1 MPPTPRPEVLKQAPA
16 YHGAARMEELRRYGL
31 RPEEVLDFSVNINPF
46 GASPRAQ
53 AALAAARLNA
63 YPDREALPLRE
74 ALAAHHNLPL
84 SHILV
89 GNGTAELI
97 TLIAAAFIRPG
108 DWALVIAPTFGEYAR
123 ATALFG
129 GRMATLW
136 AQTAQNFA
144 FPQPEIAHT
153 LQRLHPRIVWLCNP
167 NNPTGQWLALDIL
180 AQWAQRHPHTL
191 FVVDEAYIN
200 FHPRA
205 TSAIGLA
212 ENVLVLRSMTKD
224 YALAGLRL
232 GYAVGSPP
240 LIQALQ
246 RVQPPW
252 SVSAPAQAAGLAALE
267 DQAHLTHTLAA
278 TRAAKHAFVHALTQA
293 GWHVL
298 PSATHFFL
306 LYVGQARAF
315 RHRLLLEGILVRDGT
330 SFGLPAYVRLG
341 TRRPEENAR
350 LLETLHTAG
359 LTPPTPPEPEGRPNP
374 DDTPAPDGHI
384 DGASAAKK

>member
-1 MPPTPRPEVLKQAPA
+1 MPPTPRPEVLKQTPT
-16 YHGAARMEELRRYGL
+16 YHGAAQMKELRRYGL
-31 RPEEVLDFSVNINPF
+31 RPDEVLDFSVNINPF
-46 GASPRAQ
+46 GTSPRAQ
-53 AALAAARLNA
+53 AALAGIQLNA

-74 ALAAHHNLPL
+74 ALAAHHSLPS

-97 TLIAAAFIRPG
+97 ILAAAAFIRPG

-123 ATALFG
+123 ASALFG
-129 GRMATLW
+129 GRVATLW

-144 FPQPEIAHT
+144 LPQQEIANA

-167 NNPTGQWLALDIL
+167 NNPTGQWLAPDVLS
-180 AQWAQRHPHTL
+180 QWAQRHPHTL

-200 FHPRA
+200 FLPRA

-212 ENVLVLRSMTKD
+212 ENILVLRSMTKD

-232 GYAVGSPP
+232 GYAVGSLP

-246 RVQPPW
+246 SVQPPW
-252 SVSAPAQAAGLAALE
+252 SVSAPAQTAGLAALE
-267 DQAHLTHTLAA
+267 DQAHLTRTLTA
-278 TRAAKHAFVHALTQA
+278 TRAAKHAFAHALIQV

-298 PSATHFFL
+298 PSKTHFFL

-350 LLETLHTAG
+350 LLEVLHKAG
-359 LTPPTPPEPEGRPNP
+359 LTPPRPPGPEGLPNP
-374 DDTPAPDGHI
+374 DDTLARDGRI
-384 DGASAAKK
+384 DGASTAKK